1 MHACD
6 PRERRAGALVDD
18 IGQVGARGSG
28 RGAGNRGQI
37 DRRLGLHTLGVKLED
52 VLAAGQVGQLN
63 GDAAV
68 KTTGAQ
74 QSGIEAVRTVGGS
87 EDDDTLVVVEAIHL
101 GQQLV
106 ERLLTLVVAAK
117 AATVTLFA
125 DGINLIDKY
134 DTGGLFLSLLKQVA
148 HLGGATADEHLDE
161 LRARNAKER
170 YARLAGNSLGK
181 QGLTSARRAHEKSTA
196 RQLGAD
202 FLIAL
207 RLLQKVDDLLQGFLG
222 LFLTSNILKGHA
234 NILGGDNAR
243 TGLTQTA
250 AAKAAA
256 TKIHGRAVI
265 AHGLLHTAVEH
276 QPMRKKIAM
285 GRTSVSK

>member
-6 PRERRAGALVDD
+6 LANGAQGALVDD

-134 DTGGLFLSLLKQVA
+134 DTGPF
-148 HLGGATADEHLDE
+148 
-161 LRARNAKER
+161 
-170 YARLAGNSLGK
+170 
-181 QGLTSARRAHEKSTA
+181 
-196 RQLGAD
+196 
-202 FLIAL
+202 
-207 RLLQKVDDLLQGFLG
+207 
-222 LFLTSNILKGHA
+222 
-234 NILGGDNAR
+234 
-243 TGLTQTA
+243 
-250 AAKAAA
+250 
-256 TKIHGRAVI
+256 
-265 AHGLLHTAVEH
+265 
-276 QPMRKKIAM
+276 P
-285 GRTSVSK
+285 